1 MAADQTAARVATSA
15 ALTADTPYVIN
26 LTGGWR
32 TVELV
37 NHGADVVYFKVADT
51 EAGVTG
57 GNAIQGGGADDEAPL
72 LGGERLTQNVDKTDC
87 WIAVESTG
95 TPVVSVVGIN

>member
-15 ALTADTPYVIN
+15 ALTADTEYLIN

-32 TVELV
+32 RVELV
-37 NHGADVVYFKVADT
+37 NHGTDVVYYVTGDT

-57 GNAIQGGGADDEAPL
+57 IAGGGADDEHPL
-72 LGGERLTQNVDKTDC
+72 LGGERLVQNVDKTDC
-87 WIAVESTG
+87 WVALISTG
-95 TPVVSVVGIN
+95 TPVVSVVGLP